1 MVGVLALI
9 VLALL
14 VAGGIGLA
22 NFLGSTGTSDAGTPP
37 AAPAS
42 TDASSATPTSTDAS
56 SATPTSTDASSATP
70 TSTDASSATP
80 TSTAPAAQAPLP
92 AAAPSGV
99 CNEAGIKVSAAVDKA
114 QYAAGVDPKL
124 TLRVTNTGKAP
135 CNINVGTSQ
144 MEFKVTSGE
153 DIVFNSRDCQA
164 DSTNLVKGLQP
175 GASETASFTWKRN
188 RSAAGCAKV
197 TATPGPGTYVF
208 MATLG
213 KWSSGKTVFALQ

>member
-1 MVGVLALI
+1 MSARVYRRRRQVVGVLALI

-14 VAGGIGLA
+14 VAGGIALA
-22 NFLGSTGTSDAGTPP
+22 NFLGSLGTSDAGTPP
-37 AAPAS
+37 AAPMS
-42 TDASSATPTSTDAS
+42 TG
-56 SATPTSTDASSATP
+56 
-70 TSTDASSATP
+70 ASSATP

-99 CNEAGIKVSAAVDKA
+99 CNEAGIKVSAAVDKT

-164 DSTNLVKGLQP
+164 DSTNLVKSLQP

-197 TATPGPGTYVF
+197 TASPGPGTYVF